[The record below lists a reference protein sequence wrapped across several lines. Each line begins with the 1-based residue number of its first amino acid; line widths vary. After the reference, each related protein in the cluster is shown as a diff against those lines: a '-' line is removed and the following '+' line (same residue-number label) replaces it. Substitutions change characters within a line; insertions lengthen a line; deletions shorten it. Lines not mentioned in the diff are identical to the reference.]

1 MTATVRPA
9 TAEELLRMPYDG
21 FRYELVRG
29 VLRRMTPAGNQHG
42 KLAMKIGAH
51 LFQYVEQNN
60 LGTVYA
66 AETGFRLSSNPDTV
80 RAPDVAFVSARRIEE
95 VGESQGYW
103 PGAPDLAV
111 EVISPE
117 DVYAEGEEKV
127 LDWLE
132 AGTRLVAVVNPRK
145 RTVTVYRSLSDIVVL
160 TDENILDGSDVVPG
174 WKMAVKDL
182 FL

>member
-1 MTATVRPA
+1 M
-9 TAEELLRMPYDG
+9 
-21 FRYELVRG
+21 
-29 VLRRMTPAGNQHG
+29 
-42 KLAMKIGAH
+42 
-51 LFQYVEQNN
+51 
-60 LGTVYA
+60 
-66 AETGFRLSSNPDTV
+66 
-80 RAPDVAFVSARRIEE
+80 
-95 VGESQGYW
+95 
-103 PGAPDLAV
+103 AV